1 MKLGMKQW
9 LLSFQKSVFSF
20 LILDL
25 ILDYHVSGSHKME
38 KMHLLK
44 RT

>member
-1 MKLGMKQW
+1 MTLGMKQW
-9 LLSFQKSVFSF
+9 LLSFQKSVFS
-20 LILDL
+20 
-25 ILDYHVSGSHKME
+25 DYHMSGSHKME